1 MTRLSAEIDRLSAE
15 HELLWRELR
24 AERTP
29 PPVDSATYRSFLD
42 RFRGSPESVREK
54 AASYVDRLREHAP
67 VVDLGCGRGEL
78 LMLLREA
85 GIAARGVDVD
95 EALVREGCGRGLDV
109 THGDAVRYIQALPPA
124 SAGAIVMLQLV
135 EHLSLADV
143 VTLLTGALQALRP
156 DGRLIVE
163 TVNVASWAAFSN
175 GFLRDYTHATPFH
188 PETLAH
194 LVSCAGFEDVG
205 IEYRGLC
212 EQRFTAQHVSD
223 PALPPALQTA
233 LNHNVDVLNH
243 RLFGY
248 QDYAIVATRP

>member
-15 HELLWRELR
+15 QELLWRELR
-24 AERTP
+24 AERMP

-42 RFRGSPESVREK
+42 RFRGSPESVKEK
-54 AASYVDRLREHAP
+54 AASYVDRLREYAP
-67 VVDLGCGRGEL
+67 VIDLGCGRGEL

-95 EALVREGCGRGLDV
+95 EALVREGAARGLDV
-109 THGDAVRYIQALPPA
+109 AHADARQYVQALPPG

-135 EHLSLADV
+135 EHLPFRDA
-143 VTLLTGALQALRP
+143 VTLLSGARRALRP

-188 PETLAH
+188 AETLAH
-194 LVSCAGFEDVG
+194 LVSCAGFEDVS

-212 EQRFTAQHVSD
+212 EQRFVAQHFSD
-223 PALPPALQTA
+223 PALPPALQAT